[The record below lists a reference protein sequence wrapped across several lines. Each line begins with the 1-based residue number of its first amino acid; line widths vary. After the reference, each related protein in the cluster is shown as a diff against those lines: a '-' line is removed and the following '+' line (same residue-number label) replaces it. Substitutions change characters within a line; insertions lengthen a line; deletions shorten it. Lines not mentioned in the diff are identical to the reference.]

1 MQRHKISKLVS
12 AAAAL
17 ARSDARVQ
25 HRNIQF
31 GKGPGMHLQVV
42 SAARERLVMKKA
54 NYTGCMLARNS
65 RYPTAQKMP
74 EDSQVLPRKPSRSSR
89 NCKSA
94 ISNLINES
102 NTYAIR

>member
-54 NYTGCMLARNS
+54 TTRAVCSPGAH
-65 RYPTAQKMP
+65 AIQ
-74 EDSQVLPRKPSRSSR
+74 PRKRCP
-89 NCKSA
+89 K
-94 ISNLINES
+94 
-102 NTYAIR
+102 IRKFCRETHRDLREIVRAQSLT

>member
-31 GKGPGMHLQVV
+31 DKGPGMHLQVV

-54 NYTGCMLARNS
+54 TTPAACSPG
-65 RYPTAQKMP
+65 
-74 EDSQVLPRKPSRSSR
+74 
-89 NCKSA
+89 
-94 ISNLINES
+94 I
-102 NTYAIR
+102 